1 MNKKILGLVLGAIL
15 LLAGVALIIIGAQ
28 EMLSAKKGTS
38 LVPKKDLETA
48 VVDSQKELVSYEH
61 PRTKMR
67 MSYPKNWTLTKDEE
81 GNGVS
86 FSFYGGAVNL
96 RFVSDDFSKSKE
108 PVTLDEYTQVLMAQG
123 REEAAKQQV
132 TISPK
137 SDGPATLAGSPGHEW
152 QYTVTIGDVEGR
164 GMQVWTIK
172 NNRSYVFT
180 YTAAGELFDAF
191 TPIVQK
197 ALTSIVLP

>member
-1 MNKKILGLVLGAIL
+1 MNKKILGIALGAII
-15 LLAGVALIIIGAQ
+15 LLAGVALIIIGTQ
-28 EMLSAKKGTS
+28 KILIAKQGTS

-48 VVDSQKELVSYEH
+48 VVDSQKERVSYEH
-61 PRTKMR
+61 PQTKMR

-81 GNGVS
+81 GSGVS

-108 PVTLDEYTQVLMAQG
+108 PVTLDEYTSVLMAQG

-132 TISPK
+132 TISPI
-137 SDGPATLAGSPGHEW
+137 SDGPAILAGSPGHEW

-191 TPIVQK
+191 TPVVQK

>member
-1 MNKKILGLVLGAIL
+1 MNKKTLGLVLGAIL
-15 LLAGVALIIIGAQ
+15 LLAGVALIIIGTQ
-28 EMLSAKKGTS
+28 EILSAKKGTS

-61 PRTKMR
+61 PQTKMR

-81 GNGVS
+81 GSGVS

-108 PVTLDEYTQVLMAQG
+108 PVTLDEYTSVLMAQG

-132 TISPK
+132 TISPI

-191 TPIVQK
+191 TPVVQK

>member
-1 MNKKILGLVLGAIL
+1 MNKKTLGIALGVI
-15 LLAGVALIIIGAQ
+15 ALIAGSVLIIVGIQ
-28 EMLSAKKGTS
+28 QIVSNKKVQGI
-38 LVPKKDLETA
+38 LPKTEIEKA
-48 VVDSQKELVSYEH
+48 VTESKKEFVAYEH
-61 PRTKMR
+61 QQTKVKL
-67 MSYPKNWTLTKDEE
+67 SYPKNWSVTPDKE
-81 GNGVS
+81 GSGVS
-86 FSFYGGAVNL
+86 FSLYGGAVNL

-108 PVTLDEYTQVLMAQG
+108 PVTLDEYTQVLMVQG

-132 TISPK
+132 TISPI
-137 SDGPATLAGSPGHEW
+137 SDGSATLAGSPGHEW
-152 QYTVTIGDVEGR
+152 QYTVTIGDVDGR

-197 ALTSIVLP
+197 ALTSIILP

>member
-1 MNKKILGLVLGAIL
+1 MNKKILGITLGAIL
-15 LLAGVALIIIGAQ
+15 LIAGIALIIVGVQ
-28 EMLSAKKGTS
+28 EIMSAKQGAS
-38 LVPKKDLETA
+38 LVPKNDLAAA
-48 VVDSQKELVSYEH
+48 VNESQKELVSYEH
-61 PRTKMR
+61 PATKMK
-67 MSYPKNWTLTKDEE
+67 MSYPKNWTLTNDEE
-81 GNGVS
+81 GGGVS

-96 RFVSDDFSKSKE
+96 RFVSDDFSKNKD

-132 TISPK
+132 TISPI

-152 QYTVTIGDVEGR
+152 QYTVTIGDVEGS

-180 YTAAGELFDAF
+180 YTAAGELFNAF
-191 TPIVQK
+191 TPVVQK
-197 ALTSIVLP
+197 MFTSIALP

>member
-1 MNKKILGLVLGAIL
+1 MNKKTLGLVLGAIL
-15 LLAGVALIIIGAQ
+15 LLAGVALIVIGVQ
-28 EMLSAKKGTS
+28 EMLSAKKGTP

-48 VVDSQKELVSYEH
+48 VVDSQKELASYEH
-61 PRTKMR
+61 PQTKMR

-81 GNGVS
+81 GSGIS

-132 TISPK
+132 TISPI
-137 SDGPATLAGSPGHEW
+137 SDSPAALAGNPGHEW